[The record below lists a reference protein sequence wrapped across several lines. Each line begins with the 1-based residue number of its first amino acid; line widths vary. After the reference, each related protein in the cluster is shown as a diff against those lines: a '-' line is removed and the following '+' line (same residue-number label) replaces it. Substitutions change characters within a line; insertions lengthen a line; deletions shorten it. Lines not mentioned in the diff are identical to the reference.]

1 MKKLLLLLVSC
12 FSTQEDRSIIVNV
25 SEDFAFPLGQE
36 VFSDLVSELYVDVPV
51 TVEVTYLPAR
61 RGLLLL
67 NADEI
72 EADLYKSKNV
82 LEPYSNLLV
91 LEEPLMEIRVAIFC
105 LERSNCVLNKDTIYL
120 VPRGLES
127 AMQYCLESSL
137 TCAYVS
143 SDHAFKALEQNKGD
157 ALFMDMAGATRFLC
171 GYSFP
176 KIYYLEM
183 SELST
188 EVYHVVSKSM
198 EEYVPMLTQSIVTVN
213 RTGYVEK
220 SIGAFWNEFYGC
232 TSSIPIN
239 VNSEYQ
245 QLLENL
251 NGTDAT
257 KR

>member
-1 MKKLLLLLVSC
+1 MKKLLVLLAIC
-12 FSTQEDRSIIVNV
+12 FSAQADRNIIVNV

-36 VFSDLVSELYVDVPV
+36 VFSDLVSELYVDIPV

-67 NADEI
+67 NANEI
-72 EADLYKSKNV
+72 EADLYKSKKV
-82 LEPYSNLLV
+82 LEPYLNLLV

-105 LERSNCVLNKDTIYL
+105 LDRSSCVMNKDTIYL

-127 AMQYCLESSL
+127 AMQYCLENSL

-143 SDHAFKALEQNKGD
+143 SDHAFKALAQNKGD
-157 ALFMDMAGATRFLC
+157 ALFMNMVGATRFLC

-176 KIYYLEM
+176 KTYYLEIP
-183 SELST
+183 ELST

-198 EEYVPMLTQSIVTVN
+198 EEHVPMITQSIITIN
-213 RTGYVEK
+213 RTGYIEK
-220 SIGAFWNEFYGC
+220 VIGVFWNELYDC
-232 TSSIPIN
+232 DSSIPIN

-245 QLLENL
+245 QLLENID
-251 NGTDAT
+251 GTDTT